1 MLSGKKVSWMKSSAF
16 SKDSLSADSL
26 SIICHF
32 LLIDEY
38 MKRIILIT
46 GGIRSGKSAYAEK
59 LTLSLAPNPVYMATA
74 HVWDEEFRQRVIRHQ
89 QARGPEWT
97 NIEEE
102 KYLSKHQVEGRVILI
117 DCVTLW
123 CTNYFF
129 ESEGKVQEALEK
141 VQKEFDLFV
150 NQDAT
155 FIFVT
160 NEIGL
165 GGTSENE
172 LQRKFADLQGWM
184 NQYIATRA
192 DEVTLMVSGIPVKVK

>member
-1 MLSGKKVSWMKSSAF
+1 
-16 SKDSLSADSL
+16 
-26 SIICHF
+26 
-32 LLIDEY
+32 

-59 LTLSLAPNPVYMATA
+59 LALDLASNPVYMATA

-129 ESEGKVQEALEK
+129 ENEGKVQEALEK

-172 LQRKFADLQGWM
+172 LQRKFADMQGWI

-192 DEVTLMVSGIPVKVK
+192 DEVILMISGIPVKIK

>member
-1 MLSGKKVSWMKSSAF
+1 
-16 SKDSLSADSL
+16 
-26 SIICHF
+26 
-32 LLIDEY
+32 

-46 GGIRSGKSAYAEK
+46 GGIRSGKSSYAEK
-59 LTLSLAPNPVYMATA
+59 LALSLSSNPVYLATA
-74 HVWDEEFRQRVIRHQ
+74 HVWDNEFRQRVIRHQ
-89 QARGPEWT
+89 EARGPEWT

-102 KYLSKHQVEGRVILI
+102 KELSKHHLSGRVILI

-129 ESEGKVQEALEK
+129 ELQGNVQQALEAVK
-141 VQKEFDLFV
+141 QEFERFI
-150 NQDAT
+150 NQEAT

-172 LQRKFADLQGWM
+172 LQRKFTDMQGWM
-184 NQYIATRA
+184 NQYIATCT
-192 DEVTLMVSGIPVKVK
+192 DEVTLMVCGIPMKIK